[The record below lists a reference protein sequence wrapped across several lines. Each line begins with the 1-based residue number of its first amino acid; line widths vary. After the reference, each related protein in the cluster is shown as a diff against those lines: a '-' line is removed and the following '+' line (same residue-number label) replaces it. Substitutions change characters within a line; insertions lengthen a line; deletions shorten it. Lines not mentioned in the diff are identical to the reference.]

1 MEDILMLALLFA
13 KKIVLTTA
21 TVSMFRVAP
30 GTDVSLAGNVQ
41 VRYEPSSIVVEPIA
55 TKNEALA
62 SVC

>member
-1 MEDILMLALLFA
+1 MLALLFA

-30 GTDVSLAGNVQ
+30 GADVSLAANANLQYDYPTKSV
-41 VRYEPSSIVVEPIA
+41 VVEYPPIEKA
-55 TKNEALA
+55 TLS

>member
-1 MEDILMLALLFA
+1 MLALLFA

-30 GTDVSLAGNVQ
+30 GTDVTLAANAQ
-41 VRYEPSSIVVEPIA
+41 VRYETKCIVVGSIA